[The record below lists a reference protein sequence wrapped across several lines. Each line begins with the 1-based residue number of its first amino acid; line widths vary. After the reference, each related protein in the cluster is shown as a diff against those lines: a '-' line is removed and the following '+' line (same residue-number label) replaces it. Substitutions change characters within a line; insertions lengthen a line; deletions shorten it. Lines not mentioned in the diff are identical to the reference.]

1 MGDLSFGARI
11 LRKNLGFSLVA
22 MITLALGVGANTAI
36 FSVVKAVLLNQL
48 PYRQP
53 DRLVKVAET
62 DPDTPHPVTV
72 DFTTTSDLRSR
83 SRSFASL
90 SLYRDGE
97 AAMAEGGQPELLE
110 GKRINYDYFETLG
123 VKVQLGRAFLPEE
136 DRPDRRREVILT
148 HGLWMRRF
156 GGDPQILGR
165 VLRLSD
171 APFTVVGVLPAS
183 FRPLQ
188 LPGDFDVPEI
198 FTPLGYDLALPMACR
213 GCQHL
218 QLIGRLKP
226 GVSADTARAELS
238 TIMRDIVREHPKDYA
253 RDTGV
258 AVEPLR
264 EQMVG
269 RVSTA
274 LWVLLG
280 AVGFVL
286 LIACANVANL
296 VLARATGRAKE
307 IALRA
312 ALGAGRWRIVRQLLA
327 ESLLLAGAGGVAG
340 AMLAW
345 WGTSALASLG
355 PREIPRVDEIRMDA
369 PVLLFGL
376 EASLLTGVLFGLL
389 PALRASR
396 VDLTA
401 AIKDMGKSTEGR
413 SRHGLRNLLVIAELA
428 LAFVLVAGAGLL
440 GKSFLRLMSVDP
452 GYDPHNVL
460 ALNTYVYGQRYQK
473 PEAELNY
480 YRQVMERLR
489 ATAGVDSVAMT
500 SVLPLESFDRRGFQ
514 IQDRRLANESDA
526 PMADTYSVSPD
537 YFRVMRIALKRGR
550 LFTEQD
556 VPGTPPVALIS
567 ESCARAQFPGQDPIG
582 RHIQLGGRHDDKPWL
597 TIVGVV
603 GDIRQYALDRPSNM
617 EAYIAQAQDLTF
629 GYRLVARTGIDP
641 RRLERAVRDAFLRVD
656 KTQPV
661 FHVQP
666 MVTYV
671 AASLAERT
679 FTLALLGL
687 FGGLALA
694 LEAVGIYGVVSY
706 AVTLRTREVG
716 IRMALGAE
724 RRDVLAM
731 VLRQGLG
738 LIGLGLAAG
747 FAASLALTRFL
758 ASLLFEVRPTDIAT
772 SAAVAL
778 VLAAVAL
785 AASYLP
791 AWRASKVD
799 PMIALRYE

>member
-1 MGDLSFGARI
+1 
-11 LRKNLGFSLVA
+11 
-22 MITLALGVGANTAI
+22 
-36 FSVVKAVLLNQL
+36 
-48 PYRQP
+48 
-53 DRLVKVAET
+53 
-62 DPDTPHPVTV
+62 
-72 DFTTTSDLRSR
+72 
-83 SRSFASL
+83 
-90 SLYRDGE
+90 
-97 AAMAEGGQPELLE
+97 
-110 GKRINYDYFETLG
+110 
-123 VKVQLGRAFLPEE
+123 
-136 DRPDRRREVILT
+136 
-148 HGLWMRRF
+148 
-156 GGDPQILGR
+156 
-165 VLRLSD
+165 
-171 APFTVVGVLPAS
+171 
-183 FRPLQ
+183 
-188 LPGDFDVPEI
+188 
-198 FTPLGYDLALPMACR
+198 
-213 GCQHL
+213 
-218 QLIGRLKP
+218 
-226 GVSADTARAELS
+226 
-238 TIMRDIVREHPKDYA
+238 
-253 RDTGV
+253 
-258 AVEPLR
+258 
-264 EQMVG
+264 
-269 RVSTA
+269 
-274 LWVLLG
+274 
-280 AVGFVL
+280 
-286 LIACANVANL
+286 
-296 VLARATGRAKE
+296 
-307 IALRA
+307 
-312 ALGAGRWRIVRQLLA
+312 
-327 ESLLLAGAGGVAG
+327 
-340 AMLAW
+340 
-345 WGTSALASLG
+345 
-355 PREIPRVDEIRMDA
+355 
-369 PVLLFGL
+369 
-376 EASLLTGVLFGLL
+376 
-389 PALRASR
+389 
-396 VDLTA
+396 
-401 AIKDMGKSTEGR
+401 
-413 SRHGLRNLLVIAELA
+413 
-428 LAFVLVAGAGLL
+428 
-440 GKSFLRLMSVDP
+440 
-452 GYDPHNVL
+452 
-460 ALNTYVYGQRYQK
+460 
-473 PEAELNY
+473 
-480 YRQVMERLR
+480 MERLR

-694 LEAVGIYGVVSY
+694 LAAVGIYGVVSY